1 MGWGQG
7 LTAPG
12 RGQAGSLDESS
23 DHGSGS
29 SHGEELPEGGLP
41 SVQWALH
48 GTACQEKK
56 KSGLGG
62 PGAAL

>member
-7 LTAPG
+7 LTATR

-23 DHGSGS
+23 DPGSGS

-41 SVQWALH
+41 SVQWALD
-48 GTACQEKK
+48 GTACQKK
-56 KSGLGG
+56 RKSGPGGLGV
-62 PGAAL
+62 AL